1 MSRDSSQI
9 IIWPVRPWAR
19 FRWKTIWKKSPEGR
33 TRQVKGPLKN
43 AYGPARKALA
53 KRGKCCHER
62 VIPLSAYLQI
72 PAFPLSEK
80 VHTVEPR
87 YFELG

>member
-1 MSRDSSQI
+1 MIHHKLSYD
-9 IIWPVRPWAR
+9 PYGPAHDFVRKPYE
-19 FRWKTIWKKSPEGR
+19 KKSSEGR
-33 TRQVKGPLKN
+33 TRQVKGPRKN